1 MANETK
7 HSKGELIF
15 KDLESCLQ
23 AWEGIP
29 DYQKKYARL
38 IIEACQFH
46 GYDQSIDKET
56 MYKFLEKA
64 DKENKRVIV
73 KPDNEFL
80 PGGTKADQCD
90 GWTYHLELIE
100 KNDYTDEEEYW
111 STGGST
117 GKLPSRITP
126 NRINSLLEDEIF
138 VFGSNAKGMHMGGAA
153 RIAYDKFGAEWG
165 NGEGLQGHSYAL
177 PTMEGTENTRAA
189 IKRFTEFAYDHP
201 DLTFFVTAVG
211 CGIAGYTPEDI
222 APIFESAAHLEN
234 VYLPLSFWK
243 ILTNK

>member
-1 MANETK
+1 MKELK
-7 HSKGELIF
+7 YPKGKQIF
-15 KDLESCLQ
+15 KELENCLLTS
-23 AWEGIP
+23 EGVP
-29 DYQKKYARL
+29 NFQKKYARL
-38 IIEACQFH
+38 IIDACQFH
-46 GYDQSIDKET
+46 GYGQSIDKDQ
-56 MYKFLEKA
+56 MYEFLEKA
-64 DKENKRVIV
+64 EKGNKRVVV
-73 KPDNEFL
+73 KPDAEFL
-80 PGGTKADQCD
+80 PGGPRADQCD
-90 GWTYHLELIE
+90 GWTYHLELID
-100 KNDYTDEEEYW
+100 KNVYTEEEEYW
-111 STGGST
+111 STGGQAGT
-117 GKLPSRITP
+117 LPSRITP
-126 NRINSLLEDEIF
+126 SRINSLFEDEVF
-138 VFGSNAKGMHMGGAA
+138 VFGSNAMGMHMGGAA

-165 NGEGLQGHSYAL
+165 NGEGLQGQSYAL